1 MPVLLP
7 GPVDLMKVLGSAQ
20 SGRVG
25 DKIYSNTRWG
35 LVVRSYV
42 PPRNPRTPR
51 QQANRSD
58 FGSVS
63 GQWRAL
69 TDDQLNAWRQYLG
82 AMEVPA

>member
-1 MPVLLP
+1 
-7 GPVDLMKVLGSAQ
+7 MKVLGSAQ